1 MNRLPTN
8 LNEGDVVLIEYYK
21 IKNLHTE
28 GLVQLI

>member
-8 LNEGDVVLIEYYK
+8 LNEGDVVLIEYK